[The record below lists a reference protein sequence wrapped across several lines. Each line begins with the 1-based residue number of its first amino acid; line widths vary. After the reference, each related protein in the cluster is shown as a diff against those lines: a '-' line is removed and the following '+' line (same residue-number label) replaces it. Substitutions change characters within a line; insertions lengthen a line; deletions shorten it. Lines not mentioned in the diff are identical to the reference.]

1 MKKYSTQF
9 AHKEYIAY
17 LSDELI
23 SKQKTME
30 TKNATIRLPL
40 DLAEWMTEG
49 GEKSINQ
56 AVIANA
62 ETLRK
67 IRQVSTGEL
76 KGKLSEAEWKF
87 LADSLNGTLITEPFR
102 CSQFALWA
110 HCEDAERFDGT
121 GSKWEVD
128 MEGFKAK
135 VLSLTGAQVDAL
147 YARVESFWDKPDR
160 DLDEWAKW

>member
-1 MKKYSTQF
+1 
-9 AHKEYIAY
+9 
-17 LSDELI
+17 
-23 SKQKTME
+23 ME

-76 KGKLSEAEWKF
+76 KEKFTKEEWQF
-87 LADSLNGTLITEPFR
+87 FADSLNGMAITESFR
-102 CSQFALWA
+102 CNNGVLWA
-110 HCEDAERFDGT
+110 NCEDAERFDGT
-121 GSKWEVD
+121 GSKWKVD
-128 MEGFKAK
+128 MDGLKAK

-147 YARVESFWDKPDR
+147 YARVESFWDNPDR

>member
-1 MKKYSTQF
+1 
-9 AHKEYIAY
+9 
-17 LSDELI
+17 
-23 SKQKTME
+23 ME
-30 TKNATIRLPL
+30 TKNVTIRLPL
-40 DLAEWMTEG
+40 DIAEWMTEG
-49 GEKSINQ
+49 GTRSINH

-67 IRQVSTGEL
+67 IRQASTDEL

-87 LADSLNGTLITEPFR
+87 LADSLNGTLITETFR

-110 HCEDAERFDGT
+110 HCEDAERFHGT

-160 DLDEWAKW
+160 DLFEWHKVNMDK

>member
-1 MKKYSTQF
+1 MHTKNILRIF
-9 AHKEYIAY
+9 A
-17 LSDELI
+17 SVLI
-23 SKQKTME
+23 TKQKTME

-40 DLAEWMTEG
+40 DVAEWMTEG

-56 AVIANA
+56 VVIANA
-62 ETLRK
+62 QTLRK
-67 IRQVSTGEL
+67 IRQASTDEL

-87 LADSLNGTLITEPFR
+87 LADSLNGTFITETFR
-102 CSQFALWA
+102 CSQVALWA
-110 HCEDAERFDGT
+110 NCEDAERFDGT

-128 MEGFKAK
+128 MDGFKAK

-147 YARVESFWDKPDR
+147 YARVESFWDKPNS

>member
-1 MKKYSTQF
+1 
-9 AHKEYIAY
+9 
-17 LSDELI
+17 
-23 SKQKTME
+23 ME

-67 IRQVSTGEL
+67 IRQVSMGEL
-76 KGKLSEAEWKF
+76 KEKFTKEEWKF
-87 LADSLNGTLITEPFR
+87 LADSLNGTLITETFR
-102 CSQFALWA
+102 CSQVALWA

-121 GSKWEVD
+121 GSKWKVD
-128 MEGFKAK
+128 MDGFKAK

-147 YARVESFWDKPDR
+147 YARVESFWEKPDR